1 MGGTGWNPIAEP
13 DVVVVTEVGAAVVV
27 VDGSLVVAGAV
38 VVGAEVVGVEVAGV
52 EVDEVVSG
60 VVVDGDVDVGAE
72 SPEAVQAATSS
83 IVMAA
88 TRKRVLMG
96 TAYAHA
102 TRTLNPWR
110 GRGARISP

>member
-13 DVVVVTEVGAAVVV
+13 DVVVVVEVGAAVVV

-38 VVGAEVVGVEVAGV
+38 VAGAEVAGV
-52 EVDEVVSG
+52 EADEVVSG
-60 VVVDGDVDVGAE
+60 VVVDGEVDVGAE

-88 TRKRVLMG
+88 TRKSVLMG

-102 TRTLNPWR
+102 EPVA
-110 GRGARISP
+110 G